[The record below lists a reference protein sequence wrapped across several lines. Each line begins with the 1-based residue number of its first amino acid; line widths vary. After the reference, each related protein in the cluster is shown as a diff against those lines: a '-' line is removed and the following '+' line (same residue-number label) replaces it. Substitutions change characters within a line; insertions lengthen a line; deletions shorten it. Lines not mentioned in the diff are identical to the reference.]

1 VSKKLKDIGIISFL
15 TVISRFLGVA
25 RDALVLFFFGTG
37 ALASAFYTANT
48 VPNLFRRLLAE
59 GSLTAAFVPTLQE
72 EMHANGRR
80 GVFTLLSQVACWLL
94 LLTGSLTVL
103 AMLVCSRSRLL
114 AGHDPKWYLTADLTV
129 ILFPYLALISLCA
142 AFSATLNVLQRFF
155 EPALSP
161 IWLNLAMIGSMAGAG
176 LHFAHSPLGQMH
188 WLCGGVLLGGFLQMT
203 VPAVVL
209 MVEGWRPRWDLA
221 WSPRVQE
228 IARLMTPG
236 LFGTAIYQVNIAVGR
251 LLAFTVSDSGVTELY
266 SANRLMEL
274 PIGVFAIAVSTVVYP
289 MIAKHA
295 AVGDRKALAGDFI
308 KGLRMILMIN
318 IPAAVGLAL
327 LSRPIMRE
335 LFEHGKVHDA
345 AAREMALLLALF
357 AVGLPF
363 FSIVN
368 LTVRA
373 FYSIKDIGTPVRIAA
388 IDFVINVALSRRLEP
403 DPDSLAR
410 GARPRRGEHDRHHRP
425 VFSVSPGPAPAPA
438 RRAIGRTGAERRQ
451 DSGGHRGDG
460 APHLGGVVRT
470 KPPVP
475 HRADGR
481 PLGIVRPD
489 TLGRGRLFRP
499 VVRVADRGPRGIR
512 HIAAAPLGS
521 RLGKVTR
528 NRLFARF

>member
-1 VSKKLKDIGIISFL
+1 MSKKLKDIGIISFL

-388 IDFVINVALSRRLEP
+388 IDFVINVALSLTLIP
-403 DPDSLAR
+403 WL
-410 GARPRRGEHDRHHRP
+410 G
-425 VFSVSPGPAPAPA
+425 VPGLVVASTTAIIA
-438 RRAIGRTGAERRQ
+438 QCFLFRRALRLRLPDVRLAELAP
-451 DSGGHRGDG
+451 SVVKILAATAAMALLIWGGQFGLSR
-460 APHLGGVVRT
+460 LSLTVRT
-470 KPPVP
+470 
-475 HRADGR
+475 AD
-481 PLGIVRPD
+481 L
-489 TLGRGRLFRP
+489 LE
-499 VVRVADRGPRGIR
+499 
-512 HIAAAPLGS
+512 
-521 RLGKVTR
+521 
-528 NRLFARF
+528 LFALIPLAAGGYFALLFALRIEDREEFATLLRRRSGLASAK